1 MSLDPG
7 NVNHRTPPPQKDDNL
22 TLPISAKNSIPF
34 PQAYVKEGAAK
45 TLSKEIK
52 AKVITG
58 RHFFDGALK
67 ALKIAFITNLFARF
81 FPEHKPKALTV
92 RDANFRLLSDNQL
105 AKSYG
110 ASLDNYMNREEKK
123 NLFKDLL
130 RLTNNLTKEEIHNLN
145 AFISA
150 YVLHGNPNE
159 IELLETDSKLPN
171 LFKFLRDRGIETRED
186 IQLDRM
192 RHFKSPSSGKIT
204 LIDQLDAIRKGD
216 HPFRKEFIDL
226 MSASITHF
234 GKGSLANLRAGELA
248 RLNKEEIDDE
258 SESLKGILND
268 SYRLMEA
275 IKGDILREDQDARG
289 IKNSLEFY
297 IDLAE
302 SLKNTG
308 DANGFILVLAVLLD
322 PDMKNVI
329 ESANLSSAHL
339 GRLNTLEAKA
349 DEIDAFGNFS
359 GRTVLPSI
367 FLLIDHFKDI
377 AQGQTG
383 EVISDEWMTSIENTM
398 KTIEGI
404 QVGEAPYY
412 NIDSFMRFHN
422 KPSDSQKV
430 IKKVNQDL
438 DQIYSVLEKADLN
451 QKLRFS
457 PEGLVA
463 KERSIISRFTN
474 KLAGKKDPAKNAVQ
488 YILAK
493 LDRALDQ
500 DPPQLEKIA
509 PIIDFLNYH
518 TWSKIVLNKNEPLKK
533 ALSEIEKKYLSKIN
547 KDESIQALKIKTDL
561 GLVMIESF
569 LSDIDDTRRL
579 VLVRSFSGRYNLM
592 STQDKVSE
600 ITLNNL
606 YRLLQDAEKF
616 PELKIKAVGLLEKLY
631 KTSWFEEAL
640 KHSSKGDEIIQI
652 GRRMAQKWGTEN
664 VPP

>member
-1 MSLDPG
+1 MMSLDPG
-7 NVNHRTPPPQKDDNL
+7 NVNHRTPPPQKDNNL
-22 TLPISAKNSIPF
+22 TLPIAAKNNISF

-58 RHFFDGALK
+58 SHFFDGALK

-92 RDANFRLLSDNQL
+92 RDANFRLLSDNHL

-110 ASLDNYMNREEKK
+110 ASLDVYMNQEEKM
-123 NLFKDLL
+123 NLFNALR
-130 RLTNNLTKEEIHNLN
+130 RLTDSLTKEEKRNLN

-150 YVLHGNPNE
+150 YVLHGNPKE
-159 IELLETDSKLPN
+159 IEFLESNSDLPI
-171 LFKFLRDRGIETRED
+171 LFKILESEGIETRKD

-192 RHFKSPSSGKIT
+192 RHFKSPSSGKKPIT
-204 LIDQLDAIRKGD
+204 DHLDAIRKGD
-216 HPFRKEFIDL
+216 HPFRKEFVDS

-234 GKGSLANLRAGELA
+234 GKSSLANLRVGELA
-248 RLNKEEIDDE
+248 RLNKEEIDDD

-275 IKGDILREDQDARG
+275 IKGDILREDQNARG

-367 FLLIDHFKDI
+367 FLLIDRFKDI

-383 EVISDEWMTSIENTM
+383 EVISDELMIPLENTM
-398 KTIEGI
+398 KTIDGI
-404 QVGEAPYY
+404 QVGEAPYH

-451 QKLRFS
+451 QKLRFT

-509 PIIDFLNYH
+509 PIIDFLNHH
-518 TWSKIVLNKNEPLKK
+518 TCSNIVLNKNAPLK
-533 ALSEIEKKYLSKIN
+533 N
-547 KDESIQALKIKTDL
+547 
-561 GLVMIESF
+561 
-569 LSDIDDTRRL
+569 
-579 VLVRSFSGRYNLM
+579 
-592 STQDKVSE
+592 
-600 ITLNNL
+600 
-606 YRLLQDAEKF
+606 
-616 PELKIKAVGLLEKLY
+616 
-631 KTSWFEEAL
+631 
-640 KHSSKGDEIIQI
+640 
-652 GRRMAQKWGTEN
+652 
-664 VPP
+664 